1 MKEKILTRDFLF
13 LTTANLLM
21 AIAFY
26 FMTPVMALFMADTF
40 GSGKNEIGMV
50 MFAFTISAILM
61 RPFAGYLL
69 DGLNRYTV
77 YAVSFVLFSLAFL
90 GYPIAVSFA
99 FLLALRFFHGLT
111 WGSINTAAYTL
122 AVDLVPEKRKGEG
135 LGIFGLSMNVAMAI
149 GPMLAVMISKQAGYN
164 QLFYAAVGFCAV
176 GFLLVLL
183 LNAPKN
189 KKLKRRFGIKSMF
202 EKKAVPVSF
211 NVMLT
216 QIPYGGIISFVALYG
231 REIGVINGGTFF
243 LLMAVSL
250 AVSRVLSGRTFDKF
264 GPRNV
269 TLAGISLLITGLL
282 CIGFF
287 STPAGFHF
295 SAIVLGFGFG
305 VISPTFQA
313 MANNNVAPEKRGAA
327 NSTYLM
333 FFDSGVGLGMLLF
346 GALIDVVGYAGTF
359 YVSAAIQCLA
369 LVVFFTVTLPR
380 YRRANAGNPSSEVA

>member
-1 MKEKILTRDFLF
+1 MKDKLLTKDFLF
-13 LTTANLLM
+13 LTSANLLM

-26 FMTPVMALFMADTF
+26 FMTPIMALFMADTF
-40 GSGKNEIGMV
+40 GSGKDEIGMV

-69 DGLNRYTV
+69 DRHNRYTIYV
-77 YAVSFVLFSLAFL
+77 LAFILFSVAFL
-90 GYPIAVSFA
+90 GYPVAVSFA
-99 FLLALRFFHGLT
+99 FLLLLRFFHGLT
-111 WGSINTAAYTL
+111 WGSINTAAYTI

-149 GPMLAVMISKQAGYN
+149 GPMLAVMISKQTGYN

-183 LNAPKN
+183 LKAPRN
-189 KKLKRRFGIKSMF
+189 QGIKRPFGIKSMF

-231 REIGVINGGTFF
+231 REIGVVNSGTFF
-243 LLMAVSL
+243 LLLAAGL
-250 AVSRVLSGRTFDKF
+250 AVSRVLSGRIFDKF

-269 TLAGISLLITGLL
+269 TLTGISLLVIGLL
-282 CIGFF
+282 FIGFF
-287 STPAGFHF
+287 SSPVGFHL

-313 MANNNVAPEKRGAA
+313 MANSNIIPERRGAA

-346 GALIDVVGYAGTF
+346 GALIDVVGYSGTF

-369 LVVFFTVTLPR
+369 LIVFFTLTLPR
-380 YRRANAGNPSSEVA
+380 YRKANAERNQPE